1 MADRSFI
8 VEYARDAFLGMD
20 NATNADEEETVSIA
34 DGEQEIN
41 EVDPVADRALLRKLE
56 AMNYQ
61 KRFTNYNDED
71 SNLRFRRSSEVLGRR
86 SITSFLL
93 MRRS

>member
-1 MADRSFI
+1 MCVQTLD
-8 VEYARDAFLGMD
+8 EMD

-86 SITSFLL
+86 SITSALL